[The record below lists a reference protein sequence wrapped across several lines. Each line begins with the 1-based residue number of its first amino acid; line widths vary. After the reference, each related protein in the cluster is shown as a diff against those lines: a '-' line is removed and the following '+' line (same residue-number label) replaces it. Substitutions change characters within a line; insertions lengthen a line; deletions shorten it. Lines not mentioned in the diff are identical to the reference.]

1 MLEATN
7 QEFDNVWI
15 KMFDKNKL
23 KEEFNIFENI
33 EPIYLI
39 NILKNFVQYYINL
52 NYTSFQIL
60 LISLNTIFN
69 NLLALEEQKVYN
81 MLYEES

>member
-39 NILKNFVQYYINL
+39 PLVYKYPTFKDNPLHNSRKELK
-52 NYTSFQIL
+52 
-60 LISLNTIFN
+60 
-69 NLLALEEQKVYN
+69 
-81 MLYEES
+81 